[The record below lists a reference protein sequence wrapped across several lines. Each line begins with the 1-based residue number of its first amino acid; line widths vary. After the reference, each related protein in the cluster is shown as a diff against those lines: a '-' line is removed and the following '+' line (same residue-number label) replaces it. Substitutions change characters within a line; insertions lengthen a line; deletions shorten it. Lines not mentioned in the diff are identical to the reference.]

1 MSTLRI
7 AGSRGIPANHGGFET
22 FAERLAVHL
31 SRNGWEVTVYCQSE
45 AGGTLQESIWQGVKR
60 IHIPVRL
67 KGALGTVEFDLKTT
81 WHAAHSPGLV
91 LSLGYGTSIF
101 SVLYRVYR
109 RTNLINMDGLEWRR
123 QKWSRLQRAW
133 LYANE
138 RLGCWLGDHL
148 IADHPAIKEHLATR
162 VRGSK
167 ISMIAYGADCVE
179 SADVRQLARVR
190 VRPQGYA
197 LVVGR
202 IEPENSV
209 LEIVESFSRK
219 RQGIELLVL
228 GRFDRE
234 SNPYHG
240 KVLDAASKEVR
251 FPGAIYDSPLLAALR
266 LYAKAYIHGHQVG
279 GTNPSLVEA
288 LGAGAPIIAH
298 DNPFNRWVAGD
309 GAVYFDGREQC
320 EKQLDLVLRDDLVRR
335 RMSALNRARHAT
347 YFTWDKILTQ
357 YEALLSIWQQQGI
370 AAVSPKAAKSLQQQS
385 AHRSDS

>member
-22 FAERLAVHL
+22 FAERLALHL
-31 SRNGWEVTVYCQSE
+31 SRDGWGVTVYCQSE
-45 AGGTLQESIWQGVKR
+45 ATGTLEESSWQGVKR
-60 IHIPVRL
+60 IHIPVRF

-81 WHAAHSPGLV
+81 WHAARSPGLV

-101 SVLYRVYR
+101 SVLYRMYG
-109 RTNLINMDGLEWRR
+109 RTNLINMDGIEWRR
-123 QKWSRLQRAW
+123 QKWSRLQRIW
-133 LYANE
+133 LFANE

-162 VRGSK
+162 VRESK
-167 ISMIAYGADCVE
+167 ISMIAYGADRVE
-179 SADVRQLARVR
+179 TADVRQLSRVR
-190 VRPQGYA
+190 VRPDGYA
-197 LVVGR
+197 LLVGR
-202 IEPENSV
+202 VEPENSV
-209 LEIVESFSRK
+209 LEIVEAFSSR
-219 RQGIELLVL
+219 RRGIELLVL

-251 FPGAIYDSPLLAALR
+251 FPGAIYDPPLLAALR
-266 LYAKAYIHGHQVG
+266 LYAKAYVHGHQVG

-288 LGAGAPIIAH
+288 LGAGSPVIAH

-309 GAVYFDGREQC
+309 GALYFASRQQC

-357 YEALLSIWQQQGI
+357 YEALLSAWQEQEI
-370 AAVSPKAAKSLQQQS
+370 AAVPPKPAESLQQQS
-385 AHRSDS
+385 AHGGDS